1 MSVITDILMSSPL
14 AEQFELSH
22 VDTSDRRSLANVG
35 RFDVRN
41 VGLGLWHAASFVFTL
56 VRRRPHLCHIP
67 VARTRIPFL
76 RDALFLLPARLARC
90 EVVVHLHASG
100 FRQFAASQPAWMRR
114 VIKLCIPRHAH
125 AIVLAERLR
134 AEFDGLVDVDR
145 VHVVPNGVA
154 DPGAGQD
161 HEPIVL
167 HLSTL
172 WAAKGVFSV
181 LRAAPRV
188 HANIPTAKFVF
199 AGEWFLEDERRRAA
213 AYVAEHHLGDVVL
226 FLGPVTGPQKAELL
240 QMGAVMAVPS
250 PDEGHPLV
258 VLEALAAG
266 MPVIAAPVG
275 ALPETIEDGREGY
288 LVQPERSDELAER
301 ICRLLADESLRS
313 RMGRAARARYEEAF
327 TAERFTADIG
337 RVWQTALTARES
349 KPEIS
354 GRRSAEAVR
363 P

>member
-1 MSVITDILMSSPL
+1 
-14 AEQFELSH
+14 
-22 VDTSDRRSLANVG
+22 
-35 RFDVRN
+35 
-41 VGLGLWHAASFVFTL
+41 
-56 VRRRPHLCHIP
+56 
-67 VARTRIPFL
+67 
-76 RDALFLLPARLARC
+76 
-90 EVVVHLHASG
+90 
-100 FRQFAASQPAWMRR
+100 
-114 VIKLCIPRHAH
+114 
-125 AIVLAERLR
+125 
-134 AEFDGLVDVDR
+134 
-145 VHVVPNGVA
+145 
-154 DPGAGQD
+154 
-161 HEPIVL
+161 
-167 HLSTL
+167 
-172 WAAKGVFSV
+172 
-181 LRAAPRV
+181 V